1 MLIFAAVK
9 PNILII
15 MTALE
20 LNAEFYKTMG
30 IIANDESLMS
40 KALKY
45 IKKLASSKPKA
56 EDPTLMTKEE
66 FLAKLER
73 GEEEYRQGKTYA
85 MLPGESYVEFR
96 KRIGR

>member
-1 MLIFAAVK
+1 
-9 PNILII
+9 

-20 LNAEFYKTMG
+20 LNAEFFKVMST
-30 IIANDESLMS
+30 IAEDESMMT
-40 KALKY
+40 KALNY
-45 IKKLASSKPKA
+45 IKKLASSKSKSQ
-56 EDPTLMTKEE
+56 DPTLMSKEE
-66 FLAKLER
+66 FLAKLEK

>member
-1 MLIFAAVK
+1 
-9 PNILII
+9 

-45 IKKLASSKPKA
+45 TSKNLRHQNRQPKTR
-56 EDPTLMTKEE
+56 P
-66 FLAKLER
+66 
-73 GEEEYRQGKTYA
+73 
-85 MLPGESYVEFR
+85 
-96 KRIGR
+96 

>member
-1 MLIFAAVK
+1 
-9 PNILII
+9 

-20 LNAEFYKTMG
+20 LNVEFYKVMST
-30 IIANDESLMS
+30 IADDESIMT
-40 KALKY
+40 KALNY
-45 IKKLASSKPKA
+45 IKKLASSKSKSQ
-56 EDPTLMTKEE
+56 DPTLMTKEE

>member
-1 MLIFAAVK
+1 
-9 PNILII
+9 

-40 KALKY
+40 KAL
-45 IKKLASSKPKA
+45 
-56 EDPTLMTKEE
+56 TKEE

-73 GEEEYRQGKTYA
+73 GEEEYRQGKCVR
-85 MLPGESYVEFR
+85 LQPGESLSEMLR
-96 KRIGR
+96 RSGL

>member
-1 MLIFAAVK
+1 
-9 PNILII
+9 

-30 IIANDESLMS
+30 IIANDES
-40 KALKY
+40 
-45 IKKLASSKPKA
+45 
-56 EDPTLMTKEE
+56 LMTKEE

>member
-1 MLIFAAVK
+1 
-9 PNILII
+9 

-20 LNAEFYKTMG
+20 LNAEFFKVMST
-30 IIANDESLMS
+30 IAEDESMMTKVLN
-40 KALKY
+40 Y
-45 IKKLASSKPKA
+45 IKKLASSKSKSQ
-56 EDPTLMTKEE
+56 DPTLMTKEE